1 MDEILIMLENKIEEL
16 ILKLK
21 EFKDYKE
28 KVQSLERENA
38 ELREKLNTVF
48 SRIENIVN
56 KIKEAES

>member
-28 KVQSLERENA
+28 KVQHLEKENA
-38 ELREKLNTVF
+38 ELKEKLNTVLA
-48 SRIENIVN
+48 RIESLVN
-56 KIKEAES
+56 KIKEIES